1 MRQSTIPQII
11 KRKYWYAT
19 DVYTCVL
26 CGKIKQYKERVYNES
41 EKGTNYIDCACSEH
55 FM

>member
-1 MRQSTIPQII
+1 MKEVKNLNNIEIQAFNIPIVS

-26 CGKIKQYKERVYNES
+26 CWIEKRYKKRVYN
-41 EKGTNYIDCACSEH
+41 KYI
-55 FM
+55 